1 MKLEEKNP
9 NGTVT
14 IEQKEYTTADAML
27 ESFIELGV
35 SHVFVNLCGKRCCTQ
50 KNDRGAGP

>member
-35 SHVFVNLCGKRCCTQ
+35 SHVFVNLGSDHGRPPTLW
-50 KNDRGAGP
+50 